1 MVEPNWAWIIYHREV
16 EGLWLAPVRW
26 KRVCL
31 PCWDV
36 SHPCQRIQLVCVCV
50 SKRKKNSRIF
60 LMMEMSWQ
68 DIPRL
73 QWPNPPK
80 RLGVSF
86 LPRWVSLGW
95 GFSPGKT
102 PPRPAGSRDTLVVE
116 EESLI
121 LQQVGD
127 ANEAET
133 GPRETTKFGGA
144 KQNISK
150 ELPKVAARP
159 TKKNVY
165 FEDSY
170 VKCTVWCESDDLFAS
185 DYFFSTWSALG
196 SLGILVGSDWT
207 TGTPGSWGQLCLGL
221 AICKLDT
228 LLRFRGR
235 GLRR

>member
-1 MVEPNWAWIIYHREV
+1 MAR
-16 EGLWLAPVRW
+16 
-26 KRVCL
+26 
-31 PCWDV
+31 
-36 SHPCQRIQLVCVCV
+36 PCQMKKSVSALLRCFSPLSKDTTCVCVCV